1 MSKKTE
7 NTEQTKNTEQ
17 TESTGQTTDQ
27 TKTTEQ
33 KQEKVLTKYDL
44 KMQKR
49 AEERRRAQKE
59 EFVGRI
65 SGIVIVVAL
74 LCLVLSF
81 PIRTYMAVYGTYI
94 KVGGEKVTKV
104 EFDYNYNMVKNNYI
118 SQNGYYM
125 SLFGIDLSG
134 DLSKQMYSATMSW
147 KDYFEQKTVE
157 NIANNKALK
166 AQAQAAGF
174 TYDVSAD
181 YADYEQ
187 SLKSLA
193 AAAGKTEK
201 AYIQELYGSLA
212 TASRVEPYVKDTM
225 LTDAYFTAVSKE
237 KTPGDE
243 EIRDYYDEN
252 KDSYDSVNYRL
263 ITVNAELPTEPTEL
277 ADPVD
282 ETEDTEGTDTAY
294 QPSEAEIAF
303 AMAQAR
309 KEAEEKQSTVAV
321 EGDLIENAMMSG
333 TNSLYRDWLFAK
345 ERRPGNTTIIEN
357 ETAHLYYVLAFE
369 MRYLDETP
377 TVDMRMIALDKG
389 NEQAVL
395 EEWKSGD
402 ATEESFAEIADKYN
416 DPSVLPVQGGLL
428 EGLSKDG
435 MLDEM
440 AEWLYVSK
448 RVKGDT
454 TILTPED
461 DEFTY
466 VIYYVGTNSPVWKQ
480 NIKNSLL
487 TEAMAQYM
495 TEIVQGYTVQDR
507 GGRLNYLKI
516 QAQEEASRN
525 SENASAT
532 PEEDG
537 GSAE

>member
-7 NTEQTKNTEQ
+7 NTEQTENTER
-17 TESTGQTTDQ
+17 
-27 TKTTEQ
+27 

-49 AEERRRAQKE
+49 AEERRKAKKE
-59 EFVGRI
+59 EFVSRI
-65 SGIVIVVAL
+65 TGIVIVVAL

-81 PIRTYMAVYGTYI
+81 PLRTYMAVYGTYI
-94 KVGGEKVTKV
+94 KVGGEKVSRV
-104 EFDYNYNMVKNNYI
+104 EFDYNYNIVKNNYI

-134 DLSKQMYSATMSW
+134 DLSQQMYSATMSW
-147 KDYFEQKTVE
+147 KDYFEQKAVE

-166 AQAQAAGF
+166 AQAKAAGF
-174 TYDVSAD
+174 TYDASAD
-181 YADYEQ
+181 YAEYEQ
-187 SLKSLA
+187 SLKSSA

-212 TASRVEPYVKDTM
+212 TASRIKPYVKDTM
-225 LTDAYFTAVSKE
+225 LTDAYFTAVAEE

-243 EIRDYYDEN
+243 EIRTYYDEN

-282 ETEDTEGTDTAY
+282 ETENTEETDAAY
-294 QPSEAEIAF
+294 EPSEAEIAF
-303 AMAQAR
+303 AMVQAR
-309 KEAEEKQSTVAV
+309 KEAEEKQSTVAA
-321 EGDLIENAMMSG
+321 EGDLMENAMMSS
-333 TNSLYRDWLFAK
+333 TNSLYCDWLFAE
-345 ERRPGNTTIIEN
+345 ERKAGDTTIIEN
-357 ETAHLYYVLAFE
+357 ETRHLYYVLAFE
-369 MRYLDETP
+369 KRYLDETP
-377 TVDMRMIALDKG
+377 TVDMRMIALEKENG
-389 NEQAVL
+389 QTVL
-395 EEWKSGD
+395 DEWKSSD

-416 DPSVLPVQGGLL
+416 DSSILPVQGGLL

-440 AEWLYVSK
+440 AEWLFDSK

-454 TILTPED
+454 TIIAPED
-461 DEFTY
+461 DELNY

-480 NIKNSLL
+480 NIENSLL

-495 TEIVQGYTVQDR
+495 TEIVQGYTVEDSR
-507 GGRLNYLKI
+507 GRLNYLKI

-525 SENASAT
+525 SESSQAT
-532 PEEDG
+532 SEGDG

>member
-7 NTEQTKNTEQ
+7 NTGRTESTEQ
-17 TESTGQTTDQ
+17 TEGTKQTEN
-27 TKTTEQ
+27 TEQ

-65 SGIVIVVAL
+65 SGIVIVAAL

-81 PIRTYMAVYGTYI
+81 PLRTYMAVYGTYI
-94 KVGGEKVTKV
+94 KVGGEKVTRV

-134 DLSKQMYSATMSW
+134 DLSTQMYSSTMSW

-201 AYIQELYGSLA
+201 SYIQELYGSLA

-277 ADPVD
+277 ADPV
-282 ETEDTEGTDTAY
+282 EGTEETDTAY

-309 KEAEEKQSTVAV
+309 KEAEEKQSTVAA
-321 EGDLIENAMMSG
+321 EGDLIENAMLSS
-333 TNSLYRDWLFAK
+333 TSSLYRDWLFAE

-357 ETAHLYYVLAFE
+357 ETLHLYYVLAFE
-369 MRYLDETP
+369 MRYLDSTP

-389 NEQAVL
+389 NEQSVL
-395 EEWKSGD
+395 EEWKSGE

-416 DPSVLPVQGGLL
+416 DPSILPVQGGLL

-440 AEWLYVSK
+440 AEWLYDSK
-448 RVKGDT
+448 RVAGDT

-461 DEFTY
+461 DDYTY
-466 VIYYVGTNSPVWKQ
+466 VIYYVGTNDPVWKQ
-480 NIKNSLL
+480 NIKNTLL

-507 GGRLNYLKI
+507 RGRLNYLKI

-532 PEEDG
+532 SEEDG

>member
-7 NTEQTKNTEQ
+7 NTEQT
-17 TESTGQTTDQ
+17 ES
-27 TKTTEQ
+27 TEQ

-44 KMQKR
+44 KMQRR
-49 AEERRRAQKE
+49 AEERKRARKE
-59 EFVGRI
+59 EFVSRI
-65 SGIVIVVAL
+65 TGIVIVVAL

-81 PIRTYMAVYGTYI
+81 PLRTYMAVYGTYI
-94 KVGGEKVTKV
+94 KVGGEKVSRV
-104 EFDYNYNMVKNNYI
+104 EFDYNYNIVKNNYI

-125 SLFGIDLSG
+125 SMFGIDLSG
-134 DLSKQMYSATMSW
+134 DLSKQMYSGTMSW
-147 KDYFEQKTVE
+147 KDYFEQKAVE

-181 YADYEQ
+181 YAEYER
-187 SLKSLA
+187 SLKTSA

-212 TASRVEPYVKDTM
+212 TASRVKPYVKDTM
-225 LTDAYFTAVSKE
+225 LTDAYFTAVSEE

-243 EIRDYYDEN
+243 EIRAYYEEN

-282 ETEDTEGTDTAY
+282 ETEGTEGTDATY
-294 QPSEAEIAF
+294 KPSEAEISF
-303 AMAQAR
+303 AMVQAR
-309 KEAEEKQSTVAV
+309 KEAEQKQSTVAS
-321 EGDLIENAMMSG
+321 EGELTENAIMSG
-333 TNSLYRDWLFAK
+333 TNSLYRDWLFAE
-345 ERRPGNTTIIEN
+345 ERKAGDTTIIEN
-357 ETAHLYYVLAFE
+357 ESRHLYYVLAFE
-369 MRYLDETP
+369 KRYLDETP
-377 TVDMRMIALDKG
+377 TVDIRMVAIDKENGQTVLD
-389 NEQAVL
+389 
-395 EEWKSGD
+395 EWKSGD

-416 DPSVLPVQGGLL
+416 DSSILPVKGGLL

-435 MLDEM
+435 LLDEM
-440 AEWLYVSK
+440 GEWMFDSK

-454 TILTPED
+454 TIIAPED

-466 VIYYVGTNSPVWKQ
+466 VIYYAGTNSPVWKQ
-480 NIKNSLL
+480 SIKNSLL

-495 TEIVQGYTVQDR
+495 KEIAQGYTVEDSR
-507 GGRLNYLKI
+507 GRLNYLKVL
-516 QAQEEASRN
+516 AQEEASRN
-525 SENASAT
+525 SESSQT
-532 PEEDG
+532 SSEGDG